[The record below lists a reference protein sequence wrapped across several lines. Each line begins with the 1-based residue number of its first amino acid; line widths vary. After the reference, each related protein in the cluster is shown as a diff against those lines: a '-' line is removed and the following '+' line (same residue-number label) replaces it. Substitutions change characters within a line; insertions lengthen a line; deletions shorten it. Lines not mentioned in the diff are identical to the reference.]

1 MHAWVAALAWQA
13 AWRDAMHRSSQSV
26 LPTRERIAM
35 NGRSVPLPAVLH
47 ASTQFQKYTYG
58 GSVSTR
64 STRVVLRRFTEH
76 LAFAPATALA
86 LDATMSFFFYQS
98 TPFHNSIKFSPTSL
112 PFIHNVIGEAVLP
125 NNISKIAQLHL
136 ESCYF

>member
-1 MHAWVAALAWQA
+1 
-13 AWRDAMHRSSQSV
+13 MHRSSQSV

-86 LDATMSFFFYQS
+86 WDATMHAFFF
-98 TPFHNSIKFSPTSL
+98 TKAL
-112 PFIHNVIGEAVLP
+112 LFI
-125 NNISKIAQLHL
+125 IAFNFLL
-136 ESCYF
+136 S

>member
-1 MHAWVAALAWQA
+1 
-13 AWRDAMHRSSQSV
+13 MHRSSQSV

-58 GSVSTR
+58 ASVSTR

-86 LDATMSFFFYQS
+86 WDATMHAFFFYQS
-98 TPFHNSIKFSPTSL
+98 TPFHNSIKFSPIIKT
-112 PFIHNVIGEAVLP
+112 
-125 NNISKIAQLHL
+125 
-136 ESCYF
+136 